1 MGTAE
6 ERLIK
11 QMMTKVQC
19 MFCGRR
25 YRAENVRV
33 LAFQDD
39 VWYLHVICPRCRSHG
54 LVTAI
59 IQQGTPVVVD
69 VSEEEWTRFR
79 EKTPVSA
86 DDLLDMH
93 ELLRERGNDFS
104 RLLGPDKPP
113 SLRRRRRPGRS
124 VRRV

>member
-1 MGTAE
+1 MSTADE
-6 ERLIK
+6 QLIK
-11 QMMTKVQC
+11 QLMTKVQC

-39 VWYLHVICPRCRSHG
+39 VWYLHVVCPRCRSHG

-79 EKTPVSA
+79 EKAPVSA

-93 ELLRERGNDFS
+93 ELLRDYGNDFGK
-104 RLLGPDKPP
+104 LLGPARPP
-113 SLRRRRRPGRS
+113 SRHRRRRPGPH
-124 VRRV
+124 VRRA